1 MDSEH
6 GSGDAVLE
14 VTDLLIAHYPAPLL
28 SSRFGGSSM
37 NGRLDGYTANSLGRF
52 GSSKQSSLP
61 SAAAA
66 HEEADVLFDGELVWH
81 FFAIELSSYAML
93 AIDSRHADPLP
104 GAVAAM

>member
-1 MDSEH
+1 
-6 GSGDAVLE
+6 
-14 VTDLLIAHYPAPLL
+14 
-28 SSRFGGSSM
+28 M

-52 GSSKQSSLP
+52 RSSKQSSLP